1 MMREGRELSEYC
13 NNAKTPMEMMK
24 CQDMAME
31 YNAKWMNFMSFQEK
45 SFDQDSYAEMMKES
59 QELQAFCQAAKTF
72 EQSME
77 CLAKSMEF

>member
-31 YNAKWMNFMSFQEK
+31 YNA
-45 SFDQDSYAEMMKES
+45 
-59 QELQAFCQAAKTF
+59 
-72 EQSME
+72 
-77 CLAKSMEF
+77 